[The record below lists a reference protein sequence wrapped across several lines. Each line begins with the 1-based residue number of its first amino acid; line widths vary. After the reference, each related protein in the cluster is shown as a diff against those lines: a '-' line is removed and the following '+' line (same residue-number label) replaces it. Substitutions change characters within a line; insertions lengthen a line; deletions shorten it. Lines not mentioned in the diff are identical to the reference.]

1 MENKLLIPVI
11 HLKTGKTYY
20 VLGNACNCTNELD
33 GQRMVLYTNGTTLFV
48 REKEEFWNKFEV
60 KHD

>member
-1 MENKLLIPVI
+1 MHCKIIPVTHI
-11 HLKTGKTYY
+11 KTGNTYY
-20 VLGNACNCTNELD
+20 VLGDVCNCTNILD
-33 GQRMVLYTNGTTLFV
+33 GQQMILYTNGTTLFV

>member
-1 MENKLLIPVI
+1 MESKILIPVI
-11 HLKTGKTYY
+11 HLKTGNTYY
-20 VLGNACNCTNELD
+20 VLDNVLNCTNKSD
-33 GQRMVLYTNGTTLFV
+33 GQKMVLYTDGTTLFV